1 MYSPRMN
8 VCTQQCLPVQRESV
22 LQARDTGPASLPPSH
37 PPGGRETNSLV
48 LPFGEMFPFQ
58 IKARLKRLGCAPVL
72 FPEPVGRFQPGR
84 EARGG
89 GCWGRAGDR
98 DVPAGEDWQEFIGKG
113 GRGGSSVEQ
122 GGADSPYQV
131 RPLLCFSGKMQKDLA
146 SQDSRGFI
154 RAQPTRSAHGETEQ
168 GRMFPS

>member
-1 MYSPRMN
+1 MN
-8 VCTQQCLPVQRESV
+8 VCTQQCLSVQRESV
-22 LQARDTGPASLPPSH
+22 LQARNTGPASLPPSH
-37 PPGGRETNSLV
+37 PPGGTETNSQV

-122 GGADSPYQV
+122 GGADSP
-131 RPLLCFSGKMQKDLA
+131 LSGQATSVLFREDAKRLGFPGL
-146 SQDSRGFI
+146 SRVHKGT
-154 RAQPTRSAHGETEQ
+154 AN
-168 GRMFPS
+168 